1 MIFDKFSADNQIM
14 VNQSL
19 IHVIL
24 EVLKDPRVIVTAIIC
39 FVAMD
44 LACYIVRYRKKTKV
58 RRHKIVSAAPAA
70 STANANA
77 ASTDASASGSPS
89 EEATSSA
96 SHASK

>member
-1 MIFDKFSADNQIM
+1 MVDK
-14 VNQSL
+14 SL

-58 RRHKIVSAAPAA
+58 RRRKIVAATPAAP
-70 STANANA
+70 TANAN
-77 ASTDASASGSPS
+77 SSSAD
-89 EEATSSA
+89 SSA
-96 SHASK
+96 SENSGEEAITSASRASK

>member
-1 MIFDKFSADNQIM
+1 M
-14 VNQSL
+14 VDQSL

-44 LACYIVRYRKKTKV
+44 LACYIVRYRKKTKI
-58 RRHKIVSAAPAA
+58 RKRKIVAAAPAA
-70 STANANA
+70 PTTNA
-77 ASTDASASGSPS
+77 AAASADSSASENSG
-89 EEATSSA
+89 EEATASA